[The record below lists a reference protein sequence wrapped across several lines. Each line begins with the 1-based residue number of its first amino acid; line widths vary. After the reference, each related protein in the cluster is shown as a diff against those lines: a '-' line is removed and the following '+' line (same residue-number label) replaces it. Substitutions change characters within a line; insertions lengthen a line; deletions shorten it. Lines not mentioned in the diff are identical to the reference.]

1 MHRRTSLALRAAI
14 LVLLLLSLYV
24 QVWVVPATV
33 DNTVATFPEFEPLAV
48 PSIIWSVV
56 SILCLQAVLVAGW
69 RLVALSS
76 HTRMIDADAFT
87 WLRWA
92 AGFLIAFTALAAF
105 AFVALSILTY
115 TAPSV
120 ILALIGGELI
130 TALTAACLLG
140 FMAYNKPIP
149 ATPAMQAPLSL
160 G

>member
-1 MHRRTSLALRAAI
+1 MHRRIALALRAAI

-33 DNTVATFPEFEPLAV
+33 DNTVAIFPEFAPLAV
-48 PSIIWSVV
+48 PSTIWSVV
-56 SILCLQAVLVAGW
+56 SIVCLQAVLVVGW
-69 RLVALSS
+69 RLVGLSG
-76 HTRMIDADAFT
+76 HTRMIDAAAFT
-87 WLRWA
+87 WMRWA

-115 TAPSV
+115 TPPSV
-120 ILALIGGELI
+120 MLGLIGGGLI
-130 TALTAACLLG
+130 AVLTAALLFG

-149 ATPAMQAPLSL
+149 ATLSL